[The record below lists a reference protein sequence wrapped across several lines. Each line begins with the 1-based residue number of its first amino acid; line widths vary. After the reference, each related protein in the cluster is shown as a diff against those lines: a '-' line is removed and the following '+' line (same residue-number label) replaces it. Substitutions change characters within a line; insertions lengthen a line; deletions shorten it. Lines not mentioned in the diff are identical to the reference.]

1 MHRPPARGPHPVLC
15 LVLILAGMG
24 MARGA
29 AAQADAG
36 EGVAIVV
43 HPAAAVDELTLDQLR
58 RIFMAD
64 QQFWADRSRIT
75 LLVRAPAAYER
86 AVVLNVIYRMSE
98 DEFRKYWVGKMFR
111 AEVPAGPKIVYSSEM
126 AGELVTVI
134 PGAIAFVPA
143 GDVMPGAKVVR
154 INGRLPGQTG
164 YPLQ

>member
-1 MHRPPARGPHPVLC
+1 MHRSPSIVPRLPLAC
-15 LVLILAGMG
+15 LLLLLTVGTAMD
-24 MARGA
+24 A
-29 AAQADAG
+29 AAQSAPG

-43 HPAAAVDELTLDQLR
+43 HPSTAVDDLTLDQLR

-64 QQFWADRSRIT
+64 QQFWGDRSRIT

-86 AVVLNVIYRMSE
+86 AVVLNVIYRMGE

-134 PGAIAFVPA
+134 PGAITFVPA
-143 GDVMPGAKVVR
+143 SDVMPGAKVVR
-154 INGRLPGQTG
+154 INGRLPGQAG